1 MDSLRTSRPLPPAP
15 ASDWALFLDVDG
27 CLLEHAPAPHLARVP
42 PRLAQRLR
50 ELADA
55 LDGALALVSGR
66 SLHSLQALFP
76 DCQDL
81 CLSGL
86 HGLERRNRLSPLA
99 APEPPE
105 ALRELAGEAARFALD
120 HPGACVEAHGPCLN
134 LHWRAAPDAA
144 ADMRAFADAALTR
157 LPGYRQHRGAH
168 GIEIRPDGMD
178 KGRAIAELLAL
189 PPFRGRTAVFAGD
202 DPADEPGFAMV
213 NAHGGI
219 SVLVGEREDTV
230 ARHRLAGPAQ
240 VRDWLGATERV
251 N

>member
-1 MDSLRTSRPLPPAP
+1 MDPTHTSRPAPPAP

-27 CLLEHAPAPHLARVP
+27 CLLEHAGAPHLARVP
-42 PRLAQRLR
+42 QQLPSRLLRLA
-50 ELADA
+50 EE

-66 SLHSLQALFP
+66 SLQSLQALFP
-76 DCQDL
+76 ECAEL
-81 CLSGL
+81 CLSGM
-86 HGLERRNRLSPLA
+86 HGLERRSTHAPLR
-99 APEPPE
+99 APAPPE
-105 ALRELAGEAARFALD
+105 SMLELAGEAARFALD
-120 HPGACVEAHGPCLN
+120 YPGACVEAHGPCLN

-144 ADMRAFADAALTR
+144 VAMGAFADAALTR

-189 PPFRGRTAVFAGD
+189 APFRGRTPVFAGD

-219 SVLVGEREDTV
+219 SVLVGARADSA
-230 ARHRLAGPAQ
+230 ARHRLDDPAQ
-240 VRDWLGATERV
+240 VRAWLGADAQDH
-251 N
+251 